1 MNEWNLDPFF
11 QYPRTNVNTSE
22 SDVAMPILY
31 YNSSQMTA
39 FFWVE
44 LEKAKPLTQDGLDVI
59 SFGGK
64 ALVALSFYEY
74 IETSIGSY
82 NEVGVAIACVPT
94 GVKVPKYPLL
104 SLLKNVDKSQVGFNV
119 IDLPVTTPAACA
131 AGREIWGYPKFV
143 AGIDFDLTNKKFRG
157 VVHNPDDENN
167 IVKIEGN
174 FGLGIPCSIIDLIL
188 YSNYQG
194 EMLRTLVNIRA
205 KGKVSLPGSIKVTLG
220 DKSHP
225 MAQRLASLALDNA
238 KPFFLMTTPRLQL
251 RLNSG
256 ASI

>member
-1 MNEWNLDPFF
+1 MSEWHSDPFF
-11 QYPRTNVNTSE
+11 QYPRTHVNTSE
-22 SDVAMPILY
+22 GDVTMPILY

-64 ALVALSFYEY
+64 ALVGLSFYEY
-74 IETSIGSY
+74 RETSIGSY

-104 SLLKNVDKSQVGFNV
+104 SLIKNVDKSQVGFNV

-131 AGREIWGYPKFV
+131 AGKEIWGYPKFV
-143 AGIDFDLTNKKFRG
+143 AGIDFDLTKQNFRG
-157 VVHNPDDENN
+157 VVRNPDGENN
-167 IVKIEGN
+167 IVKMEGN
-174 FGLGIPCSIIDLIL
+174 FGLGIPYPIIDLIL
-188 YSNYQG
+188 FSNHQG
-194 EMLRTLVNIRA
+194 DMLRTLVNIRA
-205 KGKVSLPGSIKVTLG
+205 KGKVTLPGSMKVTLG
-220 DKSHP
+220 ESNHP
-225 MAQRLASLALDNA
+225 MAQRLASLGLDNA
-238 KPFFLMTTPRLQL
+238 KPVFLMSTSGLQL
-251 RLNSG
+251 RLNLG